1 MTYFSNVAGQEQ
13 AVKLLGKSL
22 ETGNISHAYLF
33 IGAAGVGK
41 MHTAISF
48 AESIINQSDKDAHLF
63 FRDNMHPDLLI
74 IEKRADKT
82 VIIKEQ
88 ITGEIEPWLALKPYR
103 AARRVIIIRDAH
115 LMRNEVANSLLKI
128 LEEPPEYAIIIL
140 VSDEN
145 RILETILSRCQLIRF
160 YGVNEQTIEKLLLDR
175 GVEAEKAYRASRL
188 AGGNI
193 SAALRYASEDNFSDR
208 WDIAQNIVTD
218 LATGELIGVYN
229 SAEKMELDPD
239 LISSM
244 LETVLRDI
252 YIYQLTGQEQL
263 LVLPVNIE
271 ITAAIKPVHEAK
283 MKKAINQ
290 INNLREL
297 YRSNVNALSINLN
310 ICWAIWEAL
319 QD

>member
-1 MTYFSNVAGQEQ
+1 MSYLSSVAGQEQ
-13 AVKLLGKSL
+13 AVKLLNKSL
-22 ETGNISHAYLF
+22 ETGTISHAYLF

-41 MHTAISF
+41 MHTAKAF
-48 AESIINQSDKDAHLF
+48 AQSIISQSDKDAHLF

-103 AARRVIIIRDAH
+103 AQRRVIIIRDAH

-128 LEEPPEYAIIIL
+128 LEEPPKYAIIIL

-160 YGVNEQTIEKLLLDR
+160 YGINEQTIEKLLLDR
-175 GVEAEKAYRASRL
+175 GVEAERAYRASRL
-188 AGGNI
+188 ASGNI

-218 LATGELIGVYN
+218 LATGELIGVYD

-244 LETVLRDI
+244 LETVLRDV

-263 LVLPVNIE
+263 LVIPVNIE
-271 ITAAIKPVHEAK
+271 ITAAVKPVNEAK
-283 MKKAINQ
+283 IKKAINQ